1 MHSTYKEALEV
12 CELQEQVSE
21 MTNNILDLYK
31 RNPEACKKMLLEL
44 DDVNKELDKLEK
56 DYELILKQL

>member
-1 MHSTYKEALEV
+1 MHSTYREAAEV

-21 MTNNILDLYK
+21 MTNNVLDLYK

-44 DDVNKELDKLEK
+44 GGVNKELDELEK